1 MKNESM
7 IDLKKQSKSGT
18 SWLLLS
24 PLAFYGGLWIIFWGI
39 LFRLDFLRDYFG
51 IILGLLNIFLYV
63 IPTLI
68 FTIIYERKL
77 ASTSK
82 NFFLFSLY
90 QSAVFG
96 FVSVF
101 SVVLADLERPAQ
113 LLLFFL
119 KFPLHII
126 TSKESPILR
135 TAVCLAVSLIVYFL
149 IRKKVLNRKAQIA
162 LLYTSFVIFYLIQYL
177 FTAMLRTEF
186 EDFFADAFFFCTV
199 LIGPIFAIIF
209 TRKESDTDK
218 RFKLLFFSAL
228 CVFVARLIADAS
240 IIAYIYLRNPNNP
253 ANAINIILVFLTPS
267 IHLCIYTVMIVAVH
281 SFGGEIKA
289 FAGKLQKKK
298 LNLTVIALLTAAAIY
313 LIYPLIYPLISQA
326 PVYPRLS
333 VILEAMVM
341 RMLYVM
347 PIAYLVKLLLSKTKE
362 ATEPQQDQA

>member
-18 SWLLLS
+18 PWLFLS

-39 LFRLDFLRDYFG
+39 LFRLDFLRDDFG
-51 IILGLLNIFLYV
+51 IILGLISIFLFV
-63 IPTLI
+63 VPTLI
-68 FTIIYERKL
+68 FTIIYEKKL

-96 FVSVF
+96 FVSFF
-101 SVVLADLERPAQ
+101 SMLLADFDKALQ
-113 LLLFFL
+113 TILFYF
-119 KFPLHII
+119 KFPLLII
-126 TSKESPILR
+126 TSKDSPIVR

-177 FTAMLRTEF
+177 VPAMLRTEF

-228 CVFVARLIADAS
+228 CAFVARLIADAS
-240 IIAYIYLRNPNNP
+240 IVAYIYLRNPNNT
-253 ANAINIILVFLTPS
+253 ANAINIIHAFLTPS

-313 LIYPLIYPLISQA
+313 LIYPVIYPLISQA

-333 VILEAMVM
+333 VVLEAMVM
-341 RMLYVM
+341 RMLYVL